1 MAIEFID
8 RVPTYA
14 NRVKITPEN
23 GTPYYATMERADS
36 PVENGTPLNAETFNA
51 MQSELNT
58 RIDGSMPKSGGV
70 FTGAVSMDATN
81 RSGDYL
87 RNISVR
93 TGSPTGEQQSI
104 STIIMVRK

>member
-1 MAIEFID
+1 MPIDFVD

-14 NRVKITPEN
+14 NRVRIVPES
-23 GTPYYATMERADS
+23 GAAYYATMERADS
-36 PVENGTPLNAETFNA
+36 PVENGTPLNAETFNN
-51 MQSELNT
+51 MQAELHT

-70 FTGAVSMDATN
+70 FSGAVSMDSAN

-87 RNISVR
+87 RNVSVR
-93 TGSPTGEQQSI
+93 TGSPTGAQQST